1 MFKWETNESVR
12 FKITVSLPN
21 LAKFQPVDQVIF
33 ACKVPTTTDLGL
45 EKACPGIFNSS
56 YDNDKGPDGGQVT
69 SVIIIMKLCTWN
81 NYGPIIAW

>member
-45 EKACPGIFNSS
+45 EKACPGISNSS

-69 SVIIIMKLCTWN
+69 IVIIIMKLCTWN
-81 NYGPIIAW
+81 NYDPIIAW

>member
-33 ACKVPTTTDLGL
+33 ACKVPTTNLGL
-45 EKACPGIFNSS
+45 EKASPGIFNSS
-56 YDNDKGPDGGQVT
+56 YDNDKGPDGVQVT
-69 SVIIIMKLCTWN
+69 IVIIIMKLCTWN